1 MKRFVL
7 AACGLL
13 AVVGSPAVAGPL
25 CEGKRTDVLR
35 MEGTTATLALSPSPA
50 PIPVSEPFEL
60 KVEICDAPEGTEIIR
75 FDARMPAHGHGM
87 TYSPELDALGD
98 ETYVARNVLLHM
110 PGSWEFIIDTRGPDH
125 SERLRTET
133 VVGP

>member
-1 MKRFVL
+1 
-7 AACGLL
+7 
-13 AVVGSPAVAGPL
+13 
-25 CEGKRTDVLR
+25 
-35 MEGTTATLALSPSPA
+35 MEGNTATLALGPSPA

-60 KVEICDAPEGTEIIR
+60 HMEICDAPEGTEIIR
-75 FDARMPAHGHGM
+75 FDAIMPAHGHGM
-87 TYSPELDALGD
+87 TYRPELEAAGD
-98 ETYVARNVLLHM
+98 GAYVARNVLLHM

>member
-1 MKRFVL
+1 MKSLVL

-13 AVVGSPAVAGPL
+13 AVAGSPAVAGSL
-25 CEGKRTDVLR
+25 CDGGGTDILWMTGK
-35 MEGTTATLALSPSPA
+35 TATLALSPSPA

-60 KVEICDAPEGTEIIR
+60 QLEVCDAPEGTEVIR

-87 TYSPELDALGD
+87 TYRPELEALDGG
-98 ETYVARNVLLHM
+98 TYVARNVLLHM
-110 PGSWEFIIDTRGPDH
+110 PGSWEFIIDTRGPEH